1 MPQSESS
8 DYPLRPATALALGD
22 LAVLL
27 LFAALGRSSHD
38 RPPGP
43 IPFAGVISTAAPF
56 IAAWFSVGAVLGVF
70 KQSAVSSVRS
80 AFLRTEG
87 TWLVAGPL
95 GLLLRALFLRRGIP
109 LSFAAVVMS
118 VNFVLLGGW
127 RTLYA
132 WLRAHLG

>member
-1 MPQSESS
+1 MPQSESP
-8 DYPLRPATALALGD
+8 DYHLRSTVALAVGD
-22 LAVLL
+22 LVTLL

-38 RPPGP
+38 RPPGA

-56 IAAWFSVGAVLGVF
+56 IVGWFSVGAVLGVF

-80 AFLRTEG
+80 AFLRAEG
-87 TWLVAGPL
+87 IWLVAGPV
-95 GLLLRALFLRRGIP
+95 GLLLRALFLRRSIP

-118 VNFVLLGGW
+118 VNFVLLGAW

-132 WLRAHLG
+132 WLRAHRR